1 MNAVIFGRA
10 GEGCQLGFYSRFS
23 RCVLAE
29 KATNPRNKY
38 EDWEFIMAFC
48 DQVNAQ
54 LEG

>member
-1 MNAVIFGRA
+1 MNALVFERA
-10 GEGCQLGFYSRFS
+10 REGCQLVYSRFS
-23 RCVLAE
+23 HCVLAE

-48 DQVNAQ
+48 DQVNSQ